1 MTGVQSLI
9 ARTSLSVLIGGIS
22 IIVCSIRRLFS
33 LPRQSF
39 DRLVNIAFVLSRFAI
54 YIVVFLLLHLEPRGD
69 VVGFYWREAKFVL
82 GHLLPYRD
90 FSSPYAPLH
99 PYLDA
104 IALHIWYSP
113 LALILLVL
121 LVETLVLPLWLRVG
135 RLFLTEEHLRTS
147 ALLYLTS
154 AISIQF
160 VTING
165 QNNVMIAVL
174 LVLALLLVSRHQ
186 AFASG
191 AAVGLGVVAVK
202 FLPLLYV
209 PGFIAAV
216 PRRWRWLAGLSMVI
230 AIVYGI
236 CLFLH
241 LPSLQPLISES
252 GLKSADDLP
261 YVFESITGFTVPSIV
276 WDMLVL
282 VLCGSIYLLIAVK
295 SRGATL
301 PLRLRI
307 LTFGFA
313 ALTVALILFSKKSW
327 PPYLM
332 LSLFPICLLFR
343 SKLNIA
349 GFALLG
355 VVSAASHSYWE
366 TLLVELKATGLHQGL
381 LSRDPKCILFLF
393 IELVLIVCYAWVL
406 QAALRQIYRSP
417 LAVEVTPANEESLF
431 LISSSSRPLQPAEN
445 VASQAPPLG
454 ARASG

>member
-22 IIVCSIRRLFS
+22 IIVCSIRGLFS

-39 DRLVNIAFVLSRFAI
+39 DRLVNIAFIISRFAI
-54 YIVVFLLLHLEPRGD
+54 YIGAFLILHLEPRGD
-69 VVGFYWREAKFVL
+69 VVGFYWSEAKAVL
-82 GHLLPYRD
+82 EHLLPYRD
-90 FSSPYAPLH
+90 FLSPYAPLH

-104 IALHIWYSP
+104 IAIRIWFSP
-113 LALILLVL
+113 LAIILLAL

-135 RLFLTEEHLRTS
+135 RLFLTEEHVRMS

-174 LVLALLLVSRHQ
+174 LVLALLLVYRHQ

-216 PRRWRWLAGLSMVI
+216 PRRWRWVAGLSIVI
-230 AIVYGI
+230 AIVYGM

-261 YVFESITGFTVPSIV
+261 YVFESITGFTVPSIL

-282 VLCGSIYLLIAVK
+282 VVCASIYLLIAVK
-295 SRGATL
+295 SRGAGL
-301 PLRLRI
+301 ALRLRI

-313 ALTVALILFSKKSW
+313 ALTLALILFSKKSW

-332 LSLFPICLLFR
+332 LALFPICLLFR

-355 VVSAASHSYWE
+355 VVSAVSHSYWE
-366 TLLVELKATGLHQGL
+366 TLLVELNAAGLHQGL
-381 LSRDPKCILFLF
+381 LSHDPKCILFLF

-417 LAVEVTPANEESLF
+417 LAAEVSPANEESLHEPV
-431 LISSSSRPLQPAEN
+431 R
-445 VASQAPPLG
+445 
-454 ARASG
+454 

>member
-22 IIVCSIRRLFS
+22 IVVCSIRRLFS
-33 LPRQSF
+33 LPRESF
-39 DRLVNIAFVLSRFAI
+39 DLLVNLAFVFSRFAI
-54 YIVVFLLLHLEPRGD
+54 YIGAFLLLHLEPRGD
-69 VVGFYWREAKFVL
+69 VVGFYWREAKLVL

-90 FSSPYAPLH
+90 FISPYAPLH

-104 IALHIWYSP
+104 IALRIWSSP
-113 LALILLVL
+113 LALILLVV
-121 LVETLVLPLWLRVG
+121 LVETLILPLWLRVG
-135 RLFLTEEHLRTS
+135 RLFLAEEHVRTS

-174 LVLALLLVSRHQ
+174 LVLALFLVYRHQ

-216 PRRWRWLAGLSMVI
+216 PRRWRWLAGLSAII

-261 YVFESITGFTVPSIV
+261 FVFESITGITVPSIA

-282 VLCGSIYLLIAVK
+282 VVCASIYLLIAVK

-366 TLLVELKATGLHQGL
+366 TLLVELKAIGLHQGL
-381 LSRDPKCILFLF
+381 LSHDPKCILFLV
-393 IELVLIVCYAWVL
+393 IELVLIACYAWVL

-417 LAVEVTPANEESLF
+417 FAAEVLPANEKSLYVIP
-431 LISSSSRPLQPAEN
+431 LSSLLPEEN

-454 ARASG
+454 VRASG